1 MVAAKLTVLAILTVA
16 IHIAILLLR
25 HINAVDDDGNFWKFL
40 FFGNLIDNRQTCLR
54 CVVCTANVNCGV
66 SNPADMECVC
76 YQTDRSRINKDVV
89 IMFSQVIEDYVKALV
104 GQKLCRVR
112 RNRASHEQFKVVIY
126 SGRNYLSLDFI
137 VCRIG
142 LNKQRRDSVRMV
154 VSFKEFGKTRL
165 ANVKTY
171 NEYFLVEE
179 CETDGKVGA
188 VERLSLA
195 RVSGS
200 EYDNL

>member
-1 MVAAKLTVLAILTVA
+1 MVTAKLTILSIIAVA
-16 IHIAILLLR
+16 IHIAVLLLR
-25 HINAVDDDGNFWKFL
+25 HINAVDDDGDFWKLL
-40 FFGNLIDNRQTCLR
+40 FFGNLIDNRQTCFR
-54 CVVCTANVNCGV
+54 RMVCTANVNCGV

-171 NEYFLVEE
+171 NEYFLLRSAKL
-179 CETDGKVGA
+179 TA
-188 VERLSLA
+188 RLAQLNVFPSPESPE
-195 RVSGS
+195 V
-200 EYDNL
+200 NMTTF